1 MKLLF
6 KSMLVAVVL
15 SCGTMQAQDIVGQ
28 WNGVLRVHGT
38 KLRLIFHIEKTD
50 EGYTS
55 TLDSPD
61 QGQTGFPVKTTSF
74 DGSKVL
80 LELPTLAAKYEGE
93 FKIDSIIGTLTQN
106 GMSFPMTLK
115 KSSVVIPPQES
126 KPLHVLSENIISE
139 IKTIKLSDGEETTA
153 RLCFPKDGQI
163 NTIVIAVHGT
173 GPFTYLTKRQGFN
186 FYDVL
191 ADGFCGQGVGFFTYN
206 RRGVDLGEKAPWF
219 DKVDN
224 TKYAKYLPHI
234 EAADIETMITFLKN
248 DQRFQNCKIILYGMS
263 EGTIFASM
271 VAERKKVKIDALFLH
286 GYAHENMFDII
297 KWQNTGEGVMILANS
312 IFDKNG
318 DKVVDREE
326 YESED
331 PTIAAYRGYL
341 FQNLPFD
348 SVDVVKDNVIDV
360 KDIRAMRERA
370 LGQPFQELLMTKIS
384 ENDGDWI
391 WNNYVRVTIDWLKE
405 HFALE
410 PNKTRLLRVDIP
422 IYVFHGKEDANVSA
436 ENVYDLEVRFKTCNK
451 SNLKT
456 FLFEK
461 HNHGLNF
468 QDWLKT
474 KEYSEGLKKVFKTAT
489 EI

>member
-1 MKLLF
+1 
-6 KSMLVAVVL
+6 
-15 SCGTMQAQDIVGQ
+15 MQAQDIVGQ
-28 WNGVLRVHGT
+28 WNGFLSVYGT
-38 KLRLIFHIEKTD
+38 NLRLIFHIEKTD

-61 QGQTGFPVKTTSF
+61 QGATGFPVKTTSF
-74 DGSKVL
+74 DGSKLL

-93 FKIDSIIGTLTQN
+93 FKIDSIVGTLTQN
-106 GMSFPMTLK
+106 GMLFPMTLK
-115 KSSVVIPPQES
+115 KKSADIPPQES

-153 RLCFPKDGQI
+153 RLCLPKNGQI
-163 NTIVIAVHGT
+163 NTIVVAVHGT
-173 GPFTYLTKRQGFN
+173 GPYTYLTQRQGFN
-186 FYDVL
+186 YYDVL
-191 ADGFCGQGVGFFTYN
+191 ADGFCGKGVGFFTYN

-224 TKYAKYLPHI
+224 IKYAKYLPHI
-234 EAADIETMITFLKN
+234 EAVDIETMITFLKN
-248 DQRFQNCKIILYGMS
+248 DERFQNCKIILYGMS

-312 IFDKNG
+312 IFNKNG
-318 DKVVDREE
+318 DKAIDREE
-326 YESED
+326 YESDD

-348 SVDVVKDNVIDV
+348 SVDVVKDNVIEI
-360 KDIRAMRERA
+360 KDIRTMRE
-370 LGQPFQELLMTKIS
+370 PFQELLMTKIS

-391 WNNYVRVTIDWLKE
+391 WNHYVRVTIDWFKE

-422 IYVFHGKEDANVSA
+422 IYVFHGKEDANVSV
-436 ENVYDLEVRFKTCNK
+436 ETVYDLEVRFNACNK

-456 FLFEK
+456 FTFDK
-461 HNHGLNF
+461 HNHDLNF
-468 QDWLKT
+468 QDWMKT
-474 KEYSEGLKKVFKTAT
+474 KEYSEGMQKLFDMAAEK
-489 EI
+489 

>member
-1 MKLLF
+1 MKKVFMKLLF
-6 KSMLVAVVL
+6 KGVLAVIL
-15 SCGTMQAQDIVGQ
+15 SCSSIQAQDIVGQ
-28 WNGVLRVHGT
+28 WNGVLSVSGIN
-38 KLRLIFHIEKTD
+38 LRLVFHIEKND

-61 QGQTGFPVKTTSF
+61 QGAIGFPVKTTSF
-74 DGSKVL
+74 DGSKLL

-93 FKIDSIIGTLTQN
+93 FQVDSIVGTLTQN

-115 KSSVVIPPQES
+115 KKSADTPLQEP
-126 KPLHVLSENIISE
+126 KTIHTLSEEIISE
-139 IKTIKLSDGEETTA
+139 VKTIKLSDGEETTV
-153 RLCFPKDGQI
+153 RLCFPKDRQI
-163 NTIVIAVHGT
+163 NTIVVAVHGT
-173 GPFTYLTKRQGFN
+173 GPYTYLTKRQGFN
-186 FYDVL
+186 YYDVL
-191 ADGFCGQGVGFFTYN
+191 ADGFCEKGVGFFTYN

-219 DKVDN
+219 DKVDSI
-224 TKYAKYLPHI
+224 KYTKYLPYT
-234 EAADIETMITFLKN
+234 EAVDIETMITFLKN
-248 DQRFQNCKIILYGMS
+248 DKRFKNCKIILYGIS
-263 EGTIFASM
+263 EGTIIASM

-297 KWQNTGEGVMILANS
+297 KWQNTGEGVMTLVNS

-326 YESED
+326 YEFDD
-331 PTIAAYRGYL
+331 PTISSYRGYL

-348 SVDVVKDNVIDV
+348 SVDVVKDNVIDI
-360 KDIRAMRERA
+360 KDIRTTRE
-370 LGQPFQELLMTKIS
+370 PFQELLMTKIS
-384 ENDGDWI
+384 ENEESWI
-391 WNNYVRVTIDWLKE
+391 WDIYVRVTIGWFRE

-422 IYVFHGKEDANVSA
+422 IYVFHGKEDANVPA
-436 ENVYDLEVRFKTCNK
+436 ESVYDLEVRFKTCNK

-456 FLFEK
+456 FVFDK
-461 HNHGLNF
+461 HNHDLNF

-474 KEYSEGLKKVFKTAT
+474 KEYPEGLKKVFETSA